1 MAYDEKLAG
10 RVRAALKG
18 RRGIREKRMFG
29 GLAFLVKGRMAC
41 GVLGKEL
48 VLKLGNEEA
57 AKALK
62 KSHTRPMDFT
72 GKVIRSM
79 LYVKPAGTK
88 TARSLQTWV
97 DRAVDHARSG

>member
-1 MAYDEKLAG
+1 MAYDEKFAG
-10 RVRAALKG
+10 RVRTALKG
-18 RRGIREKRMFG
+18 RRGIVEKRMFG
-29 GLAFLVKGRMAC
+29 GLAFLVKGKMAC

-57 AKALK
+57 ARALK
-62 KSHTRPMDFT
+62 KPHTRPMDFT

-88 TARSLQTWV
+88 TTRSLKGWV
-97 DRAVDHARSG
+97 DRAVEHARKS